1 MSTYFARKEDVV
13 DGTIKDAPAG
23 SVMRNWF
30 VVDAEGQTLGRL
42 ATRIATVLRGRHKP
56 IYTPHVDVGDFVVV
70 VNADKI
76 QVTGSK
82 ANAKKYYRYSGHPG
96 GLQARTFA
104 EQMSR
109 DPDRIIRQAVRGM
122 LPKNRLARRQITKL
136 KCYSGASHPHSAQQ
150 PQPLPQ

>member
-56 IYTPHVDVGDFVVV
+56 IY
-70 VNADKI
+70 DKI